1 MMISA
6 WCQGV
11 VLGQFRK
18 LAALVLC
25 LGLWSFPVAAQMGL
39 AGATSA
45 ASEAAPATPPAL
57 ATLLEV
63 LKDDAARAALI
74 AELEATLATPAE
86 AGAPATA
93 PVETI
98 SVGRRIALITQG
110 VGEDIAGSIE
120 NLWNGLQSGQ
130 SVFSGL
136 RGDELGILLKALQDL
151 LVVIVITVASFL
163 LLRRL
168 AMRYYNSVARKA
180 KGAGILRT
188 IGLFIGSNLTDVM
201 VVIIAWMLGYAVTI
215 FAFGEFGTID
225 ILQSMYLNAF
235 LIVEMTKV
243 AIRAVLSPVASRLR
257 LVPVSDVGARAVTR
271 YLSFVVSVL
280 GYGQLL
286 IVPIV
291 NQRASFAAGNGVSA
305 LISVLVLIYM
315 VYIVLRRRRD
325 VAAWL
330 ASGTEMR
337 DAVSGDDAE
346 VVERAT
352 GQGGLLVRL
361 LHSVAAVWHWLALT
375 YLGVMFAIVMTQP
388 ADRTFAAITG
398 SAKILGAVI
407 LATLVSGWL
416 ARAVGRGIALPKDIS
431 AKLPLLENRINR
443 FVPRAFGFLRLALL
457 MCVLLFSFDVM
468 GLLDM
473 RGWLDSQVGQS
484 FTGKVFSVG
493 AILIVA
499 FGIWLAM
506 TSFVDYKLNPEYGSI
521 PTAREKTLL
530 TLLRNATTIA
540 LVVFTM
546 MFTLSE
552 IGLDIGPL
560 LASAGVLGLAIGF
573 GAQKMVQDIITGIFI
588 QFENAINVGD
598 VITVSGITGAVERL
612 SVRSVSLRD
621 AHGVFHIIPF
631 SSVDMVSYFM
641 KQFSFHVCDMG
652 IAYRES
658 VEEAKA
664 AMFDAFETLMQDLE
678 MKREILAPLEWF
690 GIQSFG
696 DNAVVLRVRI
706 KTVPGKQ
713 WAVGRA
719 YNGIL
724 KEVFDARGI
733 EIPFPQQ
740 TIWFGEAKDG
750 STQPIRLA
758 GKGAT
763 A

>member
-1 MMISA
+1 
-6 WCQGV
+6 
-11 VLGQFRK
+11 
-18 LAALVLC
+18 
-25 LGLWSFPVAAQMGL
+25 
-39 AGATSA
+39 
-45 ASEAAPATPPAL
+45 
-57 ATLLEV
+57 
-63 LKDDAARAALI
+63 
-74 AELEATLATPAE
+74 
-86 AGAPATA
+86 
-93 PVETI
+93 
-98 SVGRRIALITQG
+98 
-110 VGEDIAGSIE
+110 
-120 NLWNGLQSGQ
+120 
-130 SVFSGL
+130 
-136 RGDELGILLKALQDL
+136 
-151 LVVIVITVASFL
+151 
-163 LLRRL
+163 
-168 AMRYYNSVARKA
+168 
-180 KGAGILRT
+180 
-188 IGLFIGSNLTDVM
+188 
-201 VVIIAWMLGYAVTI
+201 
-215 FAFGEFGTID
+215 
-225 ILQSMYLNAF
+225 MYLNAF

-243 AIRAVLSPVASRLR
+243 AIRAVLSPIASRLR
-257 LVPVSDVGARAVTR
+257 LVPVSDTGARAVTR

-305 LISVLVLIYM
+305 LISVLVLIYI

-330 ASGTEMR
+330 ASGSEMQ
-337 DAVSGDDAE
+337 DAVSGDEGE
-346 VVERAT
+346 VVERMT
-352 GQGGLLVRL
+352 GQGGVVVRL
-361 LHSVAAVWHWLALT
+361 LHSLAVIWHWLALA
-375 YLGVMFAIVMTQP
+375 YLGAMFAIVMTQP
-388 ADRTFAAITG
+388 ADRTLAAITG

-407 LATLVSGWL
+407 LATLISGWL
-416 ARAVGRGIALPKDIS
+416 ARAVGRGIALPEDVN
-431 AKLPLLENRINR
+431 AKLPLLEHRINR
-443 FVPRAFGFLRLALL
+443 FVPRAFGVLRVAILL
-457 MCVLLFSFDVM
+457 SVLFFGFDVL
-468 GLLDM
+468 GLIDM
-473 RGWLDSQVGQS
+473 RGWLDSQVGQNV
-484 FTGKVFSVG
+484 TAKVFSVG

-499 FGIWLAM
+499 FGLWLAM

-530 TLLRNATTIA
+530 TLLRNAVTIA
-540 LVVFTM
+540 LVVFTT
-546 MFTLSE
+546 MFCLSE

-631 SSVDMVSYFM
+631 SSVDMVSNFM
-641 KQFSFHVCDMG
+641 KEFSYHVCDMG

-664 AMFDAFETLMQDLE
+664 AMFDAFDRLMEDVE
-678 MKREILAPLEWF
+678 MKRDIMAPLEWY

-713 WAVGRA
+713 WTVGRA

-724 KEVFDARGI
+724 KEVFDAHGI

-758 GKGAT
+758 GKSEAT
-763 A
+763 

>member
-1 MMISA
+1 
-6 WCQGV
+6 V

-25 LGLWSFPVAAQMGL
+25 LVLWSFPVAAQMGL
-39 AGATSA
+39 AGAASA
-45 ASEAAPATPPAL
+45 ASEPSPATAPAL

-74 AELEATLATPAE
+74 AELEATLATPLEDAS
-86 AGAPATA
+86 AAAA

-110 VGEDIAGSIE
+110 FGEDIAGSVE
-120 NLWNGLQSGQ
+120 NLWNGLQGGQ

-151 LVVIVITVASFL
+151 VVVILITVSSFV
-163 LLRRL
+163 LLRKL
-168 AMRYYNSVARKA
+168 AMRHYTSVARRS
-180 KGAGILRT
+180 KGAGSLRT
-188 IGLFIGSNLTDVM
+188 IGLFIGSNLTDAL
-201 VVIIAWMLGYAVTI
+201 VVIIAWTLGYAVTI

-257 LVPVSDVGARAVTR
+257 LVPVSDAGARAVTR

-305 LISVLVLIYM
+305 LISVLVLIYV

-337 DAVSGDDAE
+337 DAVSGDDGE

-361 LHSVAAVWHWLALT
+361 LHSVAAIWHWLALA
-375 YLGVMFAIVMTQP
+375 YLGAMFAIVMTQP
-388 ADRTFAAITG
+388 ADRTLAAITG
-398 SAKILGAVI
+398 SAKILGAAI

-416 ARAVGRGIALPKDIS
+416 ARAVGRGITLPKDIN

-443 FVPRAFGFLRLALL
+443 FVPRAFGFLRLAILI
-457 MCVLLFSFDVM
+457 CVLLFSLDVL

-473 RGWLDSQVGQS
+473 RGWFDSQVGQS

-540 LVVFTM
+540 LVVFTL
-546 MFTLSE
+546 MFSLSE

-631 SSVDMVSYFM
+631 SSVDMVSNFM
-641 KQFSFHVCDMG
+641 KEFSFHVCDMG

-664 AMFDAFETLMQDLE
+664 AMFDAFDILTQDVE
-678 MKREILAPLEWF
+678 MKREILAPLEWY

-750 STQPIRLA
+750 STQPIRLS
-758 GKGAT
+758 GKGEPA
-763 A
+763 